1 MALLSQA
8 RLNEMMSQIRLRQSQ
23 VGERLARA
31 DGRYV
36 VEGTIQDQLKQV
48 REINTNISLMLK

>member
-36 VEGTIQDQLKQV
+36 VEGAIQDQLKQV